1 MLSSSRHTLMQGLF
15 LALEGLVY
23 ARFLFLD
30 LTGRGAAGNGLKY
43 LGIVLCAVF
52 AWYQARGG
60 GSRLM
65 AWALT
70 LTLGADFFL
79 LMLDRYYILGLLLFC
94 AVQGLYLLRI
104 ARANGGR
111 TLWTARLVL
120 CLLSPALLAA
130 LGRLTGENLLAPDL
144 LFQLSVQRGPGGQ
157 TAPGLGAAVCPWAG
171 SVSMLRRM
179 RRDFPVPRPAPA
191 NLRALRQP
199 GHVAVLSPRPG
210 AHRPVRPQSPRNEVP
225 L

>member
-1 MLSSSRHTLMQGLF
+1 MFSSTRRALMQRLF
-15 LALEGLVY
+15 PALEGLIY

-43 LGIVLCAVF
+43 LGILLCALF

-120 CLLSPALLAA
+120 CLRSGAADGREPA
-130 LGRLTGENLLAPDL
+130 GPDL
-144 LFQLSVQRGPGGQ
+144 LFQLSVQCGPGGQ

-210 AHRPVRPQSPRNEVP
+210 AHRPVRLQSPRNEVP

>member
-1 MLSSSRHTLMQGLF
+1 MFSPSRRVLTQALF
-15 LALEGLVY
+15 LALEGLIYV
-23 ARFLFLD
+23 RFLFLD
-30 LTGRGAAGNGLKY
+30 LVGQGAAGNGLKY
-43 LGIVLCAVF
+43 LGIVLCALF

-70 LTLGADFFL
+70 LTLGADFF
-79 LMLDRYYILGLLLFC
+79 LLLFC

-130 LGRLTGENLLAPDL
+130 LGRLTGENLLALIYFSNFLCNVALAVKLPRGWGRQFAL
-144 LFQLSVQRGPGGQ
+144 GLTLFLCCDVCVGIFQS
-157 TAPGLGAAVCPWAG
+157 PGLLP
-171 SVSMLRRM
+171 
-179 RRDFPVPRPAPA
+179 PALEA
-191 NLRALRQP
+191 FASLGMWLFYLP
-199 GHVAVLSPRPG
+199 GQVLIVLSGRDPHEMRSF
-210 AHRPVRPQSPRNEVP
+210 HENQ
-225 L
+225 

>member
-1 MLSSSRHTLMQGLF
+1 MFSSTRRALMQRLF
-15 LALEGLVY
+15 PALEGLIY

-79 LMLDRYYILGLLLFC
+79 LMLDRYYVLGLLLFC

-104 ARANGGR
+104 ARQRVWCCASSPPLCWPLWGG
-111 TLWTARLVL
+111 
-120 CLLSPALLAA
+120 
-130 LGRLTGENLLAPDL
+130 
-144 LFQLSVQRGPGGQ
+144 
-157 TAPGLGAAVCPWAG
+157 
-171 SVSMLRRM
+171 
-179 RRDFPVPRPAPA
+179 
-191 NLRALRQP
+191 
-199 GHVAVLSPRPG
+199 
-210 AHRPVRPQSPRNEVP
+210 
-225 L
+225 

>member
-1 MLSSSRHTLMQGLF
+1 MFSSTRRAQMQRLF
-15 LALEGLVY
+15 PALEGLIY

-43 LGIVLCAVF
+43 LGIVLCALF

-79 LMLDRYYILGLLLFC
+79 LMLDRYYVLGLL
-94 AVQGLYLLRI
+94 
-104 ARANGGR
+104 
-111 TLWTARLVL
+111 L

-130 LGRLTGENLLAPDL
+130 LGRLTGENLLALIYFSNFLCNVALAVKLPRGWGRQFAL
-144 LFQLSVQRGPGGQ
+144 GLTLFLCCDVCVGIFQS
-157 TAPGLGAAVCPWAG
+157 PGLLP
-171 SVSMLRRM
+171 
-179 RRDFPVPRPAPA
+179 PALEA
-191 NLRALRQP
+191 FASLGMWLFYLP
-199 GHVAVLSPRPG
+199 GQVLIVLSGRDPHEMRSF
-210 AHRPVRPQSPRNEVP
+210 HENQ
-225 L
+225 